1 MRKFSPMKSA
11 FFMIG
16 VVAFLLL
23 ALNLRS
29 SVTYKRQATG
39 TGVTDRRP
47 VIVELFTSEGCSTCP
62 PADALLAKLEDLQP
76 VEGAHVIAL
85 EEHVDY
91 WNQQGW
97 IDPYSSAEWTERQ
110 REYVSKFK
118 SGDVYTPQM
127 VVDGQQQFIGSREL
141 DAAQAI
147 EQSASR
153 PKTDVTVTAQPPT
166 GRGTQQFKV
175 RVGKLAGNTDRDTAE
190 IWLGV
195 TEQGLESAVR
205 NGENA
210 GKNLRHSSTL
220 RSLRKIGVA
229 TAGGESPSAFEASPV
244 VKLKSDW
251 KKQNIQI
258 VVFLQ
263 EKKSKRILGAASL
276 RVAK

>member
-1 MRKFSPMKSA
+1 MHKSSSMKSV
-11 FFMIG
+11 FSMMG

-29 SVTYKRQATG
+29 SVTYKMQAARAG
-39 TGVTDRRP
+39 DTDRRP
-47 VIVELFTSEGCSTCP
+47 VVVELFTSEGCSTCP
-62 PADALLAKLEDLQP
+62 PADALLAKLEDRQP

-118 SGDVYTPQM
+118 SGEVYTPQM
-127 VVDGQQQFIGSREL
+127 VVDGQWQFVGSRES
-141 DAAQAI
+141 DAEQAI
-147 EQSASR
+147 QQSASR
-153 PKTDVTVTAQPPT
+153 PKTEITVTAQPPT
-166 GRGTQQFKV
+166 KDRIQQFQV
-175 RVGKLAGNTDRDTAE
+175 RVGKLIGNEDRDTAE
-190 IWLGV
+190 IWLAV

-210 GKNLRHSSTL
+210 GKNLRHSSAL
-220 RSLRKIGVA
+220 RALRKIGVA
-229 TAGGESPSAFEASPV
+229 TAGGESSSAFEASPV
-244 VKLKSDW
+244 VKFKSDW

-263 EKKSKRILGAASL
+263 EKKSRRILGAAS
-276 RVAK
+276 VGVVN